1 MKYNH
6 FETESI
12 SYEVRQNIQEKFCSK
27 YSQDDLKNIYLYHL
41 PVFVRWNNR
50 NVYGIVNH
58 NGTSFFV
65 SNIYRLKRDGT
76 PVRMYV
82 DLVSDF

>member
-1 MKYNH
+1 MKYDH
-6 FETESI
+6 FELETI
-12 SYEVRQNIQEKFCSK
+12 SHEARHNIQEKFRSK
-27 YSQDDLKNIYLYHL
+27 YTQDDLQNMYFYHL

-50 NVYGIVNH
+50 NVYGLVYH

-65 SNIYRLKRDGT
+65 SNFYRLKRDGT

-82 DLVSDF
+82 DFIFD

>member
-1 MKYNH
+1 MKHDH
-6 FETESI
+6 FELETI
-12 SYEVRQNIQEKFCSK
+12 SSEARHNIVEKFRSK
-27 YSQDDLKNIYLYHL
+27 YSQDDLKNIYIYHL

-50 NVYGIVNH
+50 NVYGIVYY